1 MNKFLIIFAL
11 LLVFI
16 RSSYATEKSSE
27 GHFAKHVLDAYNI
40 NTERLPLYSELTNG
54 KSEKVSR
61 KLLFM
66 ESLLL
71 PVAKL
76 MDMHAFYF
84 QQEGIAVLQKELMPM
99 DLLPFKEQAEK
110 ATAFFPL
117 DISKLKSDLNELL
130 DQDDFINFSKKTDEY
145 LTLLENE
152 KGAHCLVRH
161 FLESIRRSANYA
173 PIHIRETQ
181 NLNIA
186 SPKKLIKRFIKLH
199 LFAFKNAEAID
210 HLAYP
215 LQAEGLPII
224 CQDVPVIPAW

>member
-1 MNKFLIIFAL
+1 MNKLMLIFAL
-11 LLVFI
+11 IFIFI
-16 RSSYATEKSSE
+16 RSSYASE

-40 NTERLPLYSELTNG
+40 NTERLPIYSKLSSG
-54 KSEKVSR
+54 QSEKVSR

-76 MDMHAFYF
+76 MDMQAYYF

-99 DLLPFKEQAEK
+99 DLPTFKEQAEK
-110 ATAFFPL
+110 ATYFIPL
-117 DISKLKSDLNELL
+117 DISKLKNELDESL
-130 DQDDFINFSKKTDEY
+130 DADDFVSLSKKTDEY

-173 PIHIRETQ
+173 PSHILEAKH
-181 NLNIA
+181 LNIS

-199 LFAFKNAEAID
+199 LFAFKNAESID
-210 HLAYP
+210 RLAFP
-215 LQAEGLPII
+215 LQAQGLPII